1 MKQFLSMDKAIRDK
15 YTAVIG
21 LEIHAQLNT
30 KSKAFSSDL
39 NHYGSAPNTNV
50 SPISLG
56 HPGTLPRLNEKSI
69 EHGILLGLACNSE
82 ITRYNEFSRKNYF
95 YADLPKG
102 YQITQFDTPIC
113 TKGAVTIRLADG
125 KTKDIGLTRIHIEED
140 SGKSIH
146 DIDPFNSL
154 VDLNRAGVPL
164 LEIVTEPEIAS
175 ADEAYEYLTE
185 VRKLVRYLE
194 ICDGNMEEGSMRCD
208 ANISVMLN
216 GAKEF
221 GEKVEVKNMNSIRNV
236 KRAIDFEI
244 GRQIELVEQ
253 GIEIASETRGF
264 DATDGSTL
272 QMRGKEGTNDYRFFP
287 EPDLLP
293 YTVSDEQIKTIGDSM
308 PTLPNA
314 LLKKYTQEYGLSEY
328 DALNIIDS
336 KEISQYFNQVVTL
349 TTHYKSAANWMMGE
363 IKSHLNKFGITIS
376 DFQIAPSQI
385 AEIIELI
392 ASNKI
397 SHSSAS
403 QKLFPALE
411 DNPEQSPIALAE
423 SLDLV
428 QNSNV
433 DELESVI
440 DTVFTNFPDETAR
453 IKSGEMKLIGFF
465 MGQIMKASGG
475 KADPKKT
482 NQLLMKK
489 IKS

>member
-1 MKQFLSMDKAIRDK
+1 MDKVIRDK
-15 YTAVIG
+15 YTVVIG

-30 KSKAFSSDL
+30 NSKAFSSDI
-39 NHYGSAPNTNV
+39 NQFGSSPNTNV

-56 HPGTLPRLNEKSI
+56 HPGTLPRLNTKSI
-69 EHGILLGLACNSE
+69 EYGILLGLACHSK

-113 TKGAVTIRLADG
+113 TEGFVPIRLENG
-125 KTKDIGLTRIHIEED
+125 EIKNIGLTRIHIEED

-175 ADEAYEYLTE
+175 ADEAYEYLVE
-185 VRKLVRYLE
+185 VRKLVRYLD

-244 GRQIELVEQ
+244 TRQIELVEQ
-253 GIEIASETRGF
+253 GKEIASETRGF
-264 DATDGSTL
+264 NATDGSTI

-293 YTVSDEQIKTIGDSM
+293 YTVSDEEIEVIRAEM
-308 PTLPNA
+308 PTLPNE
-314 LLKKYTQEYGLSEY
+314 LLAKYTSEFGLSEY

-336 KEISQYFNQVVTL
+336 KEISQFYNQIVTL
-349 TTHYKSAANWMMGE
+349 TTHYKSAANWVMGE
-363 IKSHLNKFGITIS
+363 IKSHLNKFGITIA
-376 DFQIAPSQI
+376 DFKILPSQI

-411 DNPEQSPIALAE
+411 DNPEQSPIDLAK
-423 SLDLV
+423 SLDLL

-433 DELESVI
+433 DELDSVI
-440 DTVFTNFPDETAR
+440 DSVFAKFPDETAR

-489 IKS
+489 IK

>member
-1 MKQFLSMDKAIRDK
+1 MEKAIRDK

-30 KSKAFSSDL
+30 KSKAFSSDP
-39 NHYGSAPNTNV
+39 NQYGVAPNSNV

-69 EHGILLGLACNSE
+69 EFGIKLGIACNSN

-113 TKGAVTIRLADG
+113 TGGEVPIRLENG
-125 KTKDIGLTRIHIEED
+125 TKKNVGLTRIHIEED

-175 ADEAYEYLTE
+175 ADEAYEYLNE

-216 GAKEF
+216 DAKQF

-236 KRAIDFEI
+236 KRAIAFEI
-244 GRQIELVEQ
+244 ERQIELCENNAT
-253 GIEIASETRGF
+253 ISSETRGF
-264 DATDGSTL
+264 DATTGTTI
-272 QMRGKEGTNDYRFFP
+272 QMRGKEGVNDYRYFP

-293 YTVSDEQIKTIGDSM
+293 YTVSDEKIDSIKVTM

-314 LLKKYTQEYGLSEY
+314 LLETYTNLYGLSEY
-328 DALNIIDS
+328 DALNIIES
-336 KEISQYFNQVVTL
+336 KELSQYYDQVITS
-349 TTHYKSAANWMMGE
+349 TKNYKSAANWMMGE
-363 IKSHLNKFGITIS
+363 VKSYLNKMGIGLS
-376 DFQIAPSQI
+376 EFQIKPAQI
-385 AEIIELI
+385 AEIIGLI
-392 ASNKI
+392 DSNQI
-397 SHSSAS
+397 SNSIAS
-403 QKLFPALE
+403 QKLFPALLE
-411 DNPEQSPIALAE
+411 NPNSKASELAE
-423 SLDLV
+423 KMDLI
-428 QNSNV
+428 QNSNQDDLASVV
-433 DELESVI
+433 DE
-440 DTVFTNFPDETAR
+440 VFEKFPDETSR
-453 IKSGEMKLIGFF
+453 IKNGEMKLIGFF

-475 KADPKKT
+475 KADPKMT
-482 NQLLMKK
+482 NKILMQK

>member
-1 MKQFLSMDKAIRDK
+1 MNEEIRNK

-30 KSKAFSSDL
+30 KSKAFSSDS
-39 NHYGSAPNTNV
+39 NQFGMPPNTLI

-56 HPGTLPRLNEKSI
+56 HPGTLPRLNENSI
-69 EHGILLGLACNSE
+69 EFGIKLGLACNSE

-113 TKGAVTIRLADG
+113 TGGAVQIRLADG
-125 KTKDIGLTRIHIEED
+125 GKKDIGLTRIHIEED

-164 LEIVTEPEIAS
+164 LEIVTEPEIAN
-175 ADEAYEYLTE
+175 ADEAYEYLME
-185 VRKLVRYLE
+185 VRKLVRYLD

-216 GAKEF
+216 DASEF
-221 GEKVEVKNMNSIRNV
+221 GEKVEVKNMNSMRNV
-236 KRAIDFEI
+236 KRAIEFEI
-244 GRQIELVEQ
+244 IRQIEMVEK
-253 GIEIASETRGF
+253 GEIIPSETRGF
-264 DATDGSTL
+264 EATNGSTI
-272 QMRGKEGTNDYRFFP
+272 QMRGKEGANDYRFFP

-293 YTVSDEQIKTIGDSM
+293 YVVSDEKIEAVKAEM
-308 PTLPNA
+308 PTLPNT
-314 LLKKYTQEYGLSEY
+314 LLEHYTKEYGLSEY

-336 KEISQYFNQVVTL
+336 KEISEYFSNIVAETKN
-349 TTHYKSAANWMMGE
+349 YKAAANWLMGDV
-363 IKSHLNKFGITIS
+363 KSHLNKFGISINDFKIS
-376 DFQIAPSQI
+376 AKKI
-385 AEIIELI
+385 AEIISLI
-392 ASNKI
+392 DSNQI

-403 QKLFPALE
+403 RKLFPALE
-411 DNPEQSPIALAE
+411 ENPEQSPTELATK
-423 SLDLV
+423 LDLV

-440 DTVFTNFPDETAR
+440 DSVFAKFPDETSR

>member
-1 MKQFLSMDKAIRDK
+1 MNEEIRNK
-15 YTAVIG
+15 YKVVIG

-30 KSKAFSSDL
+30 KSKAFSSDPNL
-39 NHYGSAPNTNV
+39 FGESPNTLV

-56 HPGTLPRLNEKSI
+56 HPGTLPRLNENSI
-69 EHGILLGLACNSE
+69 EFGIKLGLACNSD
-82 ITRYNEFSRKNYF
+82 ITRFNEFSRKNYF

-113 TKGAVTIRLADG
+113 TGGAVQIRLADG
-125 KTKDIGLTRIHIEED
+125 HKKDIGLTRIHIEED

-164 LEIVTEPEIAS
+164 LEIVTEPEIAN
-175 ADEAYEYLTE
+175 ADEAYEYLQE
-185 VRKLVRYLE
+185 VRKLVRYLD

-216 GAKEF
+216 DAKEF
-221 GEKVEVKNMNSIRNV
+221 GEKVEVKNMNSMRNV
-236 KRAIDFEI
+236 KRAIEFEI
-244 GRQIELVEQ
+244 IRQIERVEK
-253 GIEIASETRGF
+253 GEIILSETRGF
-264 DATDGSTL
+264 NATNGSTI
-272 QMRGKEGTNDYRFFP
+272 QMRGKEGENDYRFFP

-293 YTVSDEQIKTIGDSM
+293 YVVSDEKIEEVRSEM
-308 PTLPNA
+308 PTLPNT
-314 LLKKYTQEYGLSEY
+314 LLERYTEKYGLSEY
-328 DALNIIDS
+328 DALNIIES
-336 KEISQYFNQVVTL
+336 KEISEYYSAIITDTKN
-349 TTHYKSAANWMMGE
+349 YKSAANWLMGE
-363 IKSHLNKFGITIS
+363 IKSHLNKFGISIT
-376 DFQIAPSQI
+376 DFKITPNKI
-385 AEIIELI
+385 AEIISLI
-392 ASNKI
+392 DSNKI

-411 DNPEQSPIALAE
+411 ENPEQSPTSLAT
-423 SLDLV
+423 SLDLI
-428 QNSNV
+428 QNSDS

-440 DTVFTNFPDETAR
+440 DSVFANFPDETSR

>member
-1 MKQFLSMDKAIRDK
+1 MDNAIRDK

-30 KSKAFSSDL
+30 KSKAFSSDP
-39 NHYGSAPNTNV
+39 NQYGSAPNSNV

-69 EHGILLGLACNSE
+69 EFGIKLGLACGSD

-113 TKGAVTIRLADG
+113 TGGAVQIRLENG
-125 KTKDIGLTRIHIEED
+125 SKKDIGLTRIHIEED

-175 ADEAYEYLTE
+175 ADEAYEYLVE

-216 GAKEF
+216 GAKEY

-236 KRAIDFEI
+236 KRAIEFEI
-244 GRQIELVEQ
+244 NRQIELCEQ
-253 GIEIASETRGF
+253 NVTITSETRGF
-264 DATDGSTL
+264 DATNGSTI
-272 QMRGKEGTNDYRFFP
+272 QMRGKEGVNDYRFFP

-293 YTVSDEQIKTIGDSM
+293 YQVSDKKIESIKETM
-308 PTLPNA
+308 PTLPNE
-314 LLKKYTQEYGLSEY
+314 LLATFTEKYGLSEY
-328 DALNIIDS
+328 DALNLIDS
-336 KEISQYFNQVVTL
+336 KEISQFYNQVVTL
-349 TTHYKSAANWMMGE
+349 TTNYKAAANWMMGE
-363 IKSHLNKFGITIS
+363 VKSHLNKMGISIS
-376 DFQIAPSQI
+376 EFKNTPSQI
-385 AEIIELI
+385 AEIIQLI
-392 ASNKI
+392 DSNKI
-397 SHSSAS
+397 SNSIAS
-403 QKLFPALE
+403 QKLFPALLK
-411 DNPEQSPIALAE
+411 SPSENATHIAE
-423 SLDLV
+423 KLDLI
-428 QNSNV
+428 QNSNE
-433 DELESVI
+433 DDLENVI
-440 DTVFTNFPDETAR
+440 NQVFDNFPDETSR
-453 IKSGEMKLIGFF
+453 IKTGEMKLIGFF

-475 KADPKKT
+475 KADPKMT
-482 NQLLMKK
+482 NKILMKK

>member
-1 MKQFLSMDKAIRDK
+1 MDKAIRDK

-30 KSKAFSSDL
+30 KSKAFSSDP
-39 NHYGSAPNTNV
+39 NQYGEAPNVNV

-69 EHGILLGLACNSE
+69 EFGIKLGLACNSE

-113 TKGAVTIRLADG
+113 TKGEVKIRLENNE
-125 KTKDIGLTRIHIEED
+125 TKNIGLTRIHIEED

-175 ADEAYEYLTE
+175 ADEAYQYLIE

-216 GAKEF
+216 GAKQF

-244 GRQIELVEQ
+244 ERQIELVEKEV
-253 GIEIASETRGF
+253 EIISETRGF
-264 DATDGSTL
+264 DATNGSTI
-272 QMRGKEGTNDYRFFP
+272 QMRGKEGVNDYRFFP

-293 YTVSDEQIKTIGDSM
+293 YSITDAKIEQFRSEM
-308 PTLPNA
+308 PTLPNE
-314 LLKKYTQEYGLSEY
+314 LLEKFTSDFGLSEY
-328 DALNIIDS
+328 DALNIIES
-336 KEISQYFNQVVTL
+336 KEISQYYNQIVTL
-349 TTHYKSAANWMMGE
+349 TSNYKAAANWIMGD
-363 IKSHLNKFGITIS
+363 IKSHLNKFGITIA
-376 DFQIAPSQI
+376 DFPITPSQI

-392 ASNKI
+392 STNKI

-403 QKLFPALE
+403 QKLFPALVE
-411 DNPEQSPIALAE
+411 APSNSPTKLAE
-423 SLDLV
+423 TLDLI

-433 DELESVI
+433 DELDSVI
-440 DTVFTNFPDETAR
+440 DGVFESFPDETSR

-465 MGQIMKASGG
+465 MGKIMKASGG

>member
-1 MKQFLSMDKAIRDK
+1 MDNAIRDK

-30 KSKAFSSDL
+30 NSKAFSSDQ
-39 NHYGSAPNTNV
+39 NQYGSTPNSNV

-56 HPGTLPRLNEKSI
+56 HPGTLPRLNEKSF
-69 EHGILLGLACNSE
+69 EYGIKLGLACDSD

-113 TKGAVTIRLADG
+113 TGGSVRIRLEDG
-125 KTKDIGLTRIHIEED
+125 SKKEIGLTRIHIEED

-175 ADEAYEYLTE
+175 AEEAYEYLVE

-194 ICDGNMEEGSMRCD
+194 VCDGNMEEGSMRCD

-236 KRAIDFEI
+236 KRAIEFEI
-244 GRQIELVEQ
+244 ERQIELCESST
-253 GIEIASETRGF
+253 IIASETRGF
-264 DATDGSTL
+264 DATNGTTI
-272 QMRGKEGTNDYRFFP
+272 QMRGKEGVNDYRFFP

-293 YTVSDEQIKTIGDSM
+293 YVVTDEKIASVRESM
-308 PTLPNA
+308 PTLPNE
-314 LLKKYTQEYGLSEY
+314 LLETYTNTYGLSEY

-336 KEISQYFNQVVTL
+336 KEIGQYYNQVVQL
-349 TTHYKSAANWMMGE
+349 TTHYKAAANWIMGE
-363 IKSHLNKFGITIS
+363 VKSHLNKLGISIS
-376 DFQIAPSQI
+376 EFQITPSQI

-392 ASNKI
+392 RSNKI
-397 SHSSAS
+397 SNSIAS
-403 QKLFPALE
+403 QKLFPALLE
-411 DNPEQSPIALAE
+411 NPTSTAKSLAE
-423 SLDLV
+423 SLDLI
-428 QNSNV
+428 QNSNQ
-433 DELESVI
+433 DDLANVI
-440 DTVFTNFPDETAR
+440 DSVFEGFPDEASR

-465 MGQIMKASGG
+465 MGKIMKASGG
-475 KADPKKT
+475 KADPKIT
-482 NQLLMKK
+482 NKILMQK

>member
-1 MKQFLSMDKAIRDK
+1 MDKSIRDK

-30 KSKAFSSDL
+30 DSKAFSSDP
-39 NHYGSAPNTNV
+39 NIYGVAPNTNV

-69 EHGILLGLACNSE
+69 EFGIKLGLACNSQ
-82 ITRYNEFSRKNYF
+82 ITEYNEFSRKNYF

-102 YQITQFDTPIC
+102 YQISQFDTPIC
-113 TKGAVTIRLADG
+113 TGGSVGIRLESG
-125 KTKDIGLTRIHIEED
+125 ESKEIGLTRIHIEED

-164 LEIVTEPEIAS
+164 LEVVTEPEIAS
-175 ADEAYEYLTE
+175 ADEAYQYLTE
-185 VRKLVRYLE
+185 MRKLVRYLE

-216 GAKEF
+216 NATEF

-236 KRAIDFEI
+236 KRAIEFEI
-244 GRQIELVEQ
+244 ERQIELVEKDAN
-253 GIEIASETRGF
+253 IISETRGF
-264 DATDGSTL
+264 DATKGITI
-272 QMRGKEGTNDYRFFP
+272 QMRGKEGVNDYRFFP

-293 YTVSDEQIKTIGDSM
+293 YVVTDQKIETISKEM
-308 PTLPNA
+308 PTLPKE
-314 LLKKYTQEYGLSEY
+314 LLSKFTSEFGLNEY
-328 DALNIIDS
+328 DALNIIEF
-336 KEISQYFNQVVTL
+336 KEISAYYSSLVEHTSN
-349 TTHYKSAANWMMGE
+349 YKAAANWIMGE
-363 IKSHLNKFGITIS
+363 IKSHLNKFGIRIQEFPLSPKQIS
-376 DFQIAPSQI
+376 
-385 AEIIELI
+385 EIISLI
-392 ASNKI
+392 DSNQI

-403 QKLFPALE
+403 QKLFPELIENPTSSPLE
-411 DNPEQSPIALAE
+411 LAKR
-423 SLDLV
+423 LDLL
-428 QNSNV
+428 QNSNE
-433 DELESVI
+433 DELDSVIESVLSK
-440 DTVFTNFPDETAR
+440 FPDETSR
-453 IKSGEMKLIGFF
+453 IKNGEMKLIGFF

-482 NQLLMKK
+482 NAILMKK

>member
-1 MKQFLSMDKAIRDK
+1 MDKAIRNK

-30 KSKAFSSDL
+30 NSKAFSSDA
-39 NHYGSAPNTNV
+39 NQYGSAPNTNV

-69 EHGILLGLACNSE
+69 EFGIKLGLACDSD
-82 ITRYNEFSRKNYF
+82 ITEYNEFSRKNYF

-113 TKGAVTIRLADG
+113 TGGHVPIRLADG
-125 KTKDIGLTRIHIEED
+125 TTKNIGLTRIHIEED

-175 ADEAYEYLTE
+175 EEEAYEYLSE
-185 VRKLVRYLE
+185 VRKLVRYLD

-216 GAKEF
+216 DAKEF

-236 KRAIDFEI
+236 KRAISHEI
-244 GRQIELVEQ
+244 DRQIALCEEQ
-253 GIEIASETRGF
+253 TEILSETRGF
-264 DATDGSTL
+264 DAPTGTTI
-272 QMRGKEGTNDYRFFP
+272 QMRGKEGVNDYRFFP

-293 YTVSDEQIKTIGDSM
+293 YVVDDSKIATIKSEM
-308 PTLPNA
+308 PTLPKE
-314 LLKKYTQEYGLSEY
+314 LLKTYTEQYGLSEY
-328 DALNIIDS
+328 DALNIIES
-336 KEISQYFNQVVTL
+336 KEIGEYYNQMVTF
-349 TTHYKSAANWMMGE
+349 TSNYKGAANWVMGE
-363 IKSHLNKFGITIS
+363 IKSYLNKLGVGISEFPVSPQQVAEVIGLIDSNEIS
-376 DFQIAPSQI
+376 
-385 AEIIELI
+385 
-392 ASNKI
+392 N
-397 SHSSAS
+397 SSAS
-403 QKLFPALE
+403 QKLFPALIE
-411 DNPEQSPIALAE
+411 SSEKTAKQLAE
-423 SLDLV
+423 SLDLI
-428 QNSNV
+428 QNSNQ
-433 DELESVI
+433 DDLGGVI
-440 DTVFTNFPDETAR
+440 DEVFAKFPDETSR
-453 IKSGEMKLIGFF
+453 IKGGEMKLIGFF

-475 KADPKKT
+475 KADPKMT
-482 NQLLMKK
+482 NKLLMQK

>member
-1 MKQFLSMDKAIRDK
+1 MDNAIRDK

-30 KSKAFSSDL
+30 KSKAFSSDQ
-39 NHYGSAPNTNV
+39 NQYGSSPNSNV

-56 HPGTLPRLNEKSI
+56 HPGTLPRLNEKSF
-69 EHGILLGLACNSE
+69 EYGIKLGLACNSD

-113 TKGAVTIRLADG
+113 TGGFVQIRLENG
-125 KTKDIGLTRIHIEED
+125 SKKNIGLTRIHIEED

-175 ADEAYEYLTE
+175 ADEAYEYLVE

-194 ICDGNMEEGSMRCD
+194 VCDGNMEEGSMRCD

-216 GAKEF
+216 DAKEF

-236 KRAIDFEI
+236 KRAISFEI
-244 GRQIELVEQ
+244 DRQIQLCESNT
-253 GIEIASETRGF
+253 EIKSETRGF
-264 DATDGSTL
+264 DATNGTTI
-272 QMRGKEGTNDYRFFP
+272 QMRGKEGVNDYRFFP

-293 YTVSDEQIKTIGDSM
+293 YIVTDEKIAGIKQSM
-308 PTLPNA
+308 PTLPNE
-314 LLKKYTQEYGLSEY
+314 LLDLFTNKYGLSEY
-328 DALNIIDS
+328 DALNIIES
-336 KEISQYFNQVVTL
+336 KEISQYYNQVITL
-349 TTHYKSAANWMMGE
+349 TTNYKAAANWIMGE
-363 IKSHLNKFGITIS
+363 VKSHLNKLGIS
-376 DFQIAPSQI
+376 IAEFEITPSQI

-392 ASNKI
+392 SSNKI
-397 SHSSAS
+397 SNSIAS
-403 QKLFPALE
+403 QKLFPALL
-411 DNPEQSPIALAE
+411 EQPKSTAIELAE
-423 SLDLV
+423 SLDLI
-428 QNSNV
+428 QNSNQNDLSNVV
-433 DELESVI
+433 DSIFE
-440 DTVFTNFPDETAR
+440 NFPDEASR
-453 IKSGEMKLIGFF
+453 IKNGEMKLIGFF
-465 MGQIMKASGG
+465 MGKIMKASGG
-475 KADPKKT
+475 KADPKLT
-482 NQLLMKK
+482 NQILMKK

>member
-1 MKQFLSMDKAIRDK
+1 MNEAIRNK

-30 KSKAFSSDL
+30 QSKAFSSDP
-39 NHYGSAPNTNV
+39 NQYGSMPNSNI

-69 EHGILLGLACNSE
+69 EFGIKLGIACNSD

-113 TKGAVTIRLADG
+113 TNGYVPIRLENG
-125 KTKDIGLTRIHIEED
+125 QKKNIGLTRIHIEED

-164 LEIVTEPEIAS
+164 LEVVTEPEIAS
-175 ADEAYEYLTE
+175 EEEAYEYLTE
-185 VRKLVRYLE
+185 VRKLVRYLG

-216 GAKEF
+216 DATEF

-236 KRAIDFEI
+236 KRAIAFEI
-244 GRQIELVEQ
+244 DRQIEMCESNTP
-253 GIEIASETRGF
+253 IPSETRGF
-264 DATDGSTL
+264 DATNGSTI
-272 QMRGKEGTNDYRFFP
+272 QMRGKEGVNDYRYFP

-293 YTVSDEQIKTIGDSM
+293 YVVTDEKINTLKEDM
-308 PTLPNA
+308 PTLPNE
-314 LLKKYTQEYGLSEY
+314 LLKIYMEEYGLSEY
-328 DALNIIDS
+328 DAVNLIES
-336 KEISQYFNQVVTL
+336 KEIGQYYNQIVAL
-349 TTHYKSAANWMMGE
+349 TDQYKSAANWVMGD
-363 IKSHLNKFGITIS
+363 IKSYLNKMGIGIS
-376 DFQIAPSQI
+376 EFTLQPSQI
-385 AEIIELI
+385 ADIIKLI
-392 ASNKI
+392 HANKI

-403 QKLFPALE
+403 QKLFPGLLE
-411 DNPEQSPIALAE
+411 NPNKKPIELAE

-428 QNSNV
+428 QNSNQ
-433 DELESVI
+433 DDLSSVI
-440 DTVFTNFPDETAR
+440 DSVLEGHPDEAVR
-453 IKSGEMKLIGFF
+453 IKGGEMKLMGFF

-475 KADPKKT
+475 KADPKMT

>member
-1 MKQFLSMDKAIRDK
+1 MDNAIRDK

-30 KSKAFSSDL
+30 KSKAFSSDP
-39 NHYGSAPNTNV
+39 NQYGSTPNSNV

-56 HPGTLPRLNEKSI
+56 HPGTLPRLNEKSF
-69 EHGILLGLACNSE
+69 EFGIKLGLACNSD

-113 TKGAVTIRLADG
+113 TGGFVPIRLQNG
-125 KTKDIGLTRIHIEED
+125 ITKNIGLTRIHIEED

-175 ADEAYEYLTE
+175 AEEAYEYLVE

-216 GAKEF
+216 DASEF

-236 KRAIDFEI
+236 KRAIEHEI
-244 GRQIELVEQ
+244 GRQIVQCENKET
-253 GIEIASETRGF
+253 IKSETRGF
-264 DATDGSTL
+264 DATSGVTI
-272 QMRGKEGTNDYRFFP
+272 QMRGKEGVNDYRFFP

-293 YTVSDEQIKTIGDSM
+293 YTVSDKKIETIKAAM
-308 PTLPNA
+308 PTLPNE
-314 LLKKYTQEYGLSEY
+314 LLDIYTKKYGLSEY

-336 KEISQYFNQVVTL
+336 KEIGQFYNQVVTL
-349 TTHYKSAANWMMGE
+349 TGNYKAAANWLMGE
-363 IKSHLNKFGITIS
+363 IKSHLNKLGITIS
-376 DFQIAPSQI
+376 DFEIKPSQI

-392 ASNKI
+392 DSNKI
-397 SHSSAS
+397 SNSIAS
-403 QKLFPALE
+403 QKLFPALINE
-411 DNPEQSPIALAE
+411 PNKTATELAE
-423 SLDLV
+423 SLDLI
-428 QNSNV
+428 QNSNQDDLANV
-433 DELESVI
+433 VESVFN
-440 DTVFTNFPDETAR
+440 DFPDETAR

-465 MGQIMKASGG
+465 MGKIMKASGG
-475 KADPKKT
+475 KADPKMT
-482 NQLLMKK
+482 NQILMKK

>member
-1 MKQFLSMDKAIRDK
+1 MDKAVRDK
-15 YTAVIG
+15 YTVVIG

-30 KSKAFSSDL
+30 NSKAFSSDS
-39 NHYGSAPNTNV
+39 NQYGSTPNSNV

-69 EHGILLGLACNSE
+69 EFGIKLGIACNSD
-82 ITRYNEFSRKNYF
+82 ITEYNEFSRKNYF

-113 TKGAVTIRLADG
+113 TGGHVPIRLSNG
-125 KTKDIGLTRIHIEED
+125 ETKNIGLTRIHIEED

-175 ADEAYEYLTE
+175 EEEAYEYLSE
-185 VRKLVRYLE
+185 VRKLVRYLD

-236 KRAIDFEI
+236 KRAISFEI
-244 GRQIELVEQ
+244 NRQIELCEKNVE
-253 GIEIASETRGF
+253 ILSETRGF
-264 DATDGSTL
+264 DAPNGSTI
-272 QMRGKEGTNDYRFFP
+272 QMRGKEGVNDYRFFP

-293 YTVSDEQIKTIGDSM
+293 YVVTEAKIETIKAEM
-308 PTLPNA
+308 PMLPNE
-314 LLKKYTQEYGLSEY
+314 LLAVYTNKYGLSEY
-328 DALNIIDS
+328 DALNIIEI
-336 KEISQYFNQVVTL
+336 KEIGTYYNQIVSL
-349 TTHYKSAANWMMGE
+349 TSNYKGAANWIMGT
-363 IKSHLNKFGITIS
+363 IKSHLNKFGITIAEFS
-376 DFQIAPSQI
+376 VTPQHI
-385 AEIIELI
+385 AEILLLI
-392 ASNKI
+392 DTHKI
-397 SHSSAS
+397 SNSSAS
-403 QKLFPALE
+403 KKLFPALLKS
-411 DNPEQSPIALAE
+411 PEKTATQLAE
-423 SLDLV
+423 SLDLI
-428 QNSNV
+428 QNS
-433 DELESVI
+433 DSDDLAGVI
-440 DTVFTNFPDETAR
+440 DEIFTKFPGETGR
-453 IKSGEMKLIGFF
+453 IKGGEMKLIGFF

-475 KADPKKT
+475 KADPKMT
-482 NQLLMKK
+482 NKLLMQK